1 MMPIGLIVS
10 LIKKYLPQIIG
21 VAAALI
27 ALAYIHHKIDQGGY
41 DRAVAK
47 YEKRDAET
55 ARKGAELLKLKQHEA
70 DLINKQNSERAYNA
84 AKTYNDHYKTIL
96 AERDASPKRVFI
108 RTKEPSCD
116 SNAMSGTV
124 KDTSRIGG
132 TGAQRYSTEL
142 PEANIRSLNE
152 VIERIEQMQLNC
164 EQLLNMVSE

>member
-1 MMPIGLIVS
+1 MPVGLIIS
-10 LIKKYLPQIIG
+10 FIKKYLPQIIG
-21 VAAALI
+21 VAATLI

-41 DRAVAK
+41 DRAVAA

-55 ARKGAELLKLKQHEA
+55 ARKGAELLKLKQHEV

-84 AKTYNDHYKTIL
+84 AKTYNDHYKSIL
-96 AERDASPKRVFI
+96 ANRAATPERVYI

-116 SNAMSGTV
+116 SNAMSGSD
-124 KDTSRIGG
+124 KDSSGIGG
-132 TGAQRYSTEL
+132 TGAKRYAAEL

>member
-1 MMPIGLIVS
+1 MPIGLIID

-41 DRAVAK
+41 DRAVAQ

-55 ARKGAELLKLKQHEA
+55 VRKGAELLKLKNHEA
-70 DLINKQNSERAYNA
+70 DLINKQNAERAYNA

-96 AERDASPKRVFI
+96 AERDSTPKRVYI

-116 SNAMSGTV
+116 SNTMSGSV
-124 KDTSRIGG
+124 KDTSGVGG
-132 TGAQRYSTEL
+132 TGAQRYSAEL
-142 PEANIRSLNE
+142 PETNIRSLNE

-164 EQLLNMVSE
+164 EQLLNIVNE